1 MTPPT
6 TFPPGYDAAGVDES
20 KPNDVTRIEPDS
32 SRGGET
38 TVQGHASPIAG
49 TQLELGSTFGRYV
62 VVRKLGQ
69 GGMGVVYLAYD
80 PQLDRG
86 VALKVLRPGASSADR
101 GAAQD
106 RLLREA
112 QAMARLSHPNVLP
125 VYDVGTVDSHV
136 FMAMEYVEGHT
147 LGQWLEHDERSWR
160 EVVDVF
166 IGAGKGLASAHAAGL
181 VHRDFKPENVMLGEH
196 VRPRVMDFGLARTS
210 DDEGVATYRERLHSG
225 PLPSDSLPSG
235 SISSSEVLTRTGFVL
250 GTPAYMAPEQ
260 HFGAAPEPASDQ
272 FSFCVALHEALYGAR
287 PFDGETSA
295 QLCQAAMRREVKP
308 APSSTTVP
316 GWLRRAILR
325 GLSPDIADR
334 WPSMDALLV
343 QLDRHRRPA
352 SRTIGMA
359 SLGVLGLVAT
369 SAAWWPSQ
377 SADPCA
383 GSEDALAETW
393 NDDTKA
399 SIHEAFAKTDLAF
412 APEAAER
419 TIVRLETWG
428 EAWAEQHRDAC
439 EATHVRHEQSD
450 AGLDLRMHCLQDRRR
465 ALDSLT
471 EVLGTAEQ
479 GTVEHAVAVVERLPS
494 PAYCAD
500 LEALQAEVPPPDD
513 AIERERVE
521 QARATL
527 ARIDSLILAARFTEA
542 RADLDEARRSA
553 EGIEHPPLW
562 VELDATEARVLE
574 AEGSLPASVEALE
587 STLWR
592 AEAQGMDRLVV
603 SLASNLVR
611 LDGAERNNHARGET
625 WSALAMAKL
634 DRLDAVDPQRAFLE
648 QCRGDLADTQGDYDR
663 AAEHYRAAL
672 LLHERHDPDG
682 TAHAK
687 ALGNFGKVHYRAGR
701 LAEAAS
707 TFEHAAEV
715 LTEALGPEHPDVAK
729 LIGNAATAHHVQGE
743 YARAQEG
750 FERSLA
756 LLEQAYGPE
765 HLSVAAALTNLG
777 NVHHRQGHYAEA
789 VEFGRRAI
797 AIKDAQLGPG
807 NPKSA
812 LNLNNVAMSLGEL
825 HEYEQALATYREAS
839 VAFATLGPDHIARVE
854 PWIGEGETLMHLERP
869 AEAIEPLQRA
879 YELETAHGHD
889 PKRRALPAYHLA
901 RALWDGGGDR
911 ARAHALITDALE
923 VLGDPDTTQHRRL
936 VDMMHT
942 WQAEHPTR

>member
-1 MTPPT
+1 MQ
-6 TFPPGYDAAGVDES
+6 S

-32 SRGGET
+32 SRVGET
-38 TVQGHASPIAG
+38 TVPGHPLPIAG
-49 TQLELGSTFGRYV
+49 TELELGSSFGRYV

-125 VYDVGTVDSHV
+125 VYDVGMVDSHV

-160 EVVDVF
+160 EVIDVF
-166 IGAGKGLASAHAAGL
+166 VGAGKGLAAAHAAGL
-181 VHRDFKPENVMLGEH
+181 VHRDFKPENVMLGEN
-196 VRPRVMDFGLARTS
+196 VRPRVMDFGLARAS
-210 DDEGVATYRERLHSG
+210 DDDGVATQRERLHSG
-225 PLPSDSLPSG
+225 PLPSDSLPPDSIPPN

-260 HFGAAPEPASDQ
+260 HFGAAPESASDQ

-295 QLCQAAMRREVKP
+295 QLCKAAMRREVKP
-308 APSSTTVP
+308 APASSKVP
-316 GWLRRAILR
+316 GWLRRVVLR

-334 WPSMDALLV
+334 WPSMDALLA
-343 QLDRHRRPA
+343 QLDRRRR
-352 SRTIGMA
+352 SGGRTIGMA
-359 SLGVLGLVAT
+359 SLGLVGVVAT
-369 SAAWWPSQ
+369 SAAWWPTQ
-377 SADPCA
+377 SDDPCA
-383 GSEDALAETW
+383 GSEEALASTW

-399 SIHEAFAKTDLAF
+399 SIHEAFAKTELAF

-419 TIVRLETWG
+419 TIVRLDTWS
-428 EAWAEQHRDAC
+428 EAWTEQHRDAC
-439 EATHVRHEQSD
+439 EATYVRHEQSD
-450 AGLDLRMHCLQDRRR
+450 AGLDLRMRCLQDRRL
-465 ALDSLT
+465 ALGSLS
-471 EVLGTAEQ
+471 EVLGTAER

-494 PAYCAD
+494 PTYCAD
-500 LEALQAEVPPPDD
+500 LEALAAEVPPPDD

-521 QARATL
+521 HVRAAL

-542 RADLDEARRSA
+542 RTDLGEARSSA
-553 EGIEHPPLW
+553 QGIEYPPLW
-562 VELDATEARVLE
+562 IELDATEARVLE

-592 AEAQGMDRLVV
+592 AEALGMDRLVV

-611 LDGAERNNHARGET
+611 LDGAERNDYARAET
-625 WSALAMAKL
+625 WSALAVAKL
-634 DRLDAVDPQRAFLE
+634 DRLDAADPQRAYLE

-663 AAEHYRAAL
+663 AAEHYRAAVE
-672 LLHERHDPDG
+672 LHERHEPGG

-701 LAEAAS
+701 LSEAAS
-707 TFEHAAEV
+707 TFEHAATV
-715 LTEALGPEHPDVAK
+715 LAEALGPEHPDVAK
-729 LIGNAATAHHVQGE
+729 AIGNAATAHHVQGE

-750 FERSLA
+750 FERSLE
-756 LLEQAYGPE
+756 LLENAYGPE
-765 HLSVAAALTNLG
+765 HLAVAAALTNLG

-812 LNLNNVAMSLGEL
+812 LNLNNVAMSLSEL

-839 VAFATLGPDHIARVE
+839 EAIATLGDEHIARVE

-879 YELETAHGHD
+879 YALETAHGHD
-889 PKRRALPAYHLA
+889 PKRRALPAFHLA
-901 RALWDGGGDR
+901 RALWDGDGDR
-911 ARAHALITDALE
+911 ARAHALVTDALE
-923 VLGDPDTTQHRRL
+923 VLGDSETTQHRRL
-936 VDMMHT
+936 VDAMHT
-942 WQAEHPTR
+942 WQTEHPIR